1 MGLISEYTAA
11 TAPGP
16 IAITPDLTFGH
27 HPHHGFH
34 DDHHQT
40 VLDHYGTLPVPGD
53 MSGNISIGINVSD
66 IGCGDDDDDPYDDDD
81 DDDDG
86 DNDDD
91 VNDRGRQH
99 FDVGVGND
107 DQLMMHGAGDDL
119 DEDDMA
125 GMEDNSNEALEHE
138 DFEGDGDAGDNG
150 APVARTA
157 ASTNLP
163 HKKKTKSTQTNRK
176 IKPVKRPGLV
186 LKTPIAYQ
194 PCLDPSVIPIQRD
207 GMGTFILFIFV
218 LFSFTAIILFLIFNI
233 SNTQILYFESMSS

>member
-27 HPHHGFH
+27 HPHHGFP

-53 MSGNISIGINVSD
+53 MSGNISIGINVAD
-66 IGCGDDDDDPYDDDD
+66 IGCGDDGDDDDPYDDDEH
-81 DDDDG
+81 
-86 DNDDD
+86 NP
-91 VNDRGRQH
+91 NDRASDNNGRRH
-99 FDVGVGND
+99 FDVGVGGD
-107 DQLMMHGAGDDL
+107 EQLLMHGNGAS
-119 DEDDMA
+119 DDMDDDDM
-125 GMEDNSNEALEHE
+125 GCIDDNDNSNEALEQE
-138 DFEGDGDAGDNG
+138 DYEGDGENG
-150 APVARTA
+150 ANVARTA

-163 HKKKTKSTQTNRK
+163 FKKKTKSTQTNRK

-207 GMGTFILFIFV
+207 GMGTF
-218 LFSFTAIILFLIFNI
+218 LFLISF
-233 SNTQILYFESMSS
+233 SFVQYYCFLSHFSDYSDFLFYSLVH